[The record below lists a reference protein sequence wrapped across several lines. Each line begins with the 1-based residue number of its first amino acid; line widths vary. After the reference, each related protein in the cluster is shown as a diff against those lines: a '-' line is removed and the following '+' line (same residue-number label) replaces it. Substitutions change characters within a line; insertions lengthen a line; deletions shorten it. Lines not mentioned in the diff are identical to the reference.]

1 MTAEHE
7 HPSMTENVMTDLD
20 WLATRYVLGELS
32 ADEVGA
38 FEERLQVDLLA
49 CEAVVQATRFLT
61 DVAVSLPEPADVREQ
76 VMVAPVAVAAKTV
89 VTAKTVRSTPAN
101 RSEQRRGWWVIS
113 LMTAALVLLAVGL
126 TSEWN
131 PWGDQRV
138 ALENLSGTSDS
149 GNLGGEEARLA
160 ANLLGGW
167 RTIDVDMTETGLT
180 MIHRETGNDRETNR
194 DHEEAAEGIDENSI
208 PDWMIAALLADP
220 SEDETNARP
229 ATAPHNVAPAPGQ
242 MIQ

>member
-1 MTAEHE
+1 
-7 HPSMTENVMTDLD
+7 MTDLD

-32 ADEVGA
+32 ADEAFA
-38 FEERLQVDLLA
+38 FEERLQVDLWA
-49 CEAVVQATRFLT
+49 CEAVVQATRLLT
-61 DVAVSLPEPADVREQ
+61 DVAVNLPEPADVREQ
-76 VMVAPVAVAAKTV
+76 VIVAPVAVTAKVAVSTKV
-89 VTAKTVRSTPAN
+89 DVAAKTVRSTPAN
-101 RSEQRRGWWVIS
+101 RSEQRPGWWVIS

-126 TSEWN
+126 QFEWN

-138 ALENLSGTSDS
+138 ALENSSGTSDS
-149 GNLGGEEARLA
+149 GRLRGEEARLA

-194 DHEEAAEGIDENSI
+194 DHEEAAESIDENSI

-220 SEDETNARP
+220 SEGETNARP

>member
-7 HPSMTENVMTDLD
+7 HPSMAANAVTDLD
-20 WLATRYVLGELS
+20 WLAARYVLGELS
-32 ADEVGA
+32 AEEVGA

-76 VMVAPVAVAAKTV
+76 VIVAPAA
-89 VTAKTVRSTPAN
+89 VTAEKVRYTPAN

-113 LMTAALVLLAVGL
+113 LITAALVLLAVGL

-131 PWGDQRV
+131 PLGDQRV
-138 ALENLSGTSDS
+138 ALENSSGTNDS
-149 GNLGGEEARLA
+149 GNLRGEEARLA

-180 MIHRETGNDRETNR
+180 MIHRETGNDREANR
-194 DHEEAAEGIDENSI
+194 DHDEATERIDENSI

-229 ATAPHNVAPAPGQ
+229 ATAPNNVVPAPGQ